1 MKSRFVLSLLLAL
14 APVLSFA
21 QANSIPSQPH
31 LLVKGQAAR
40 TVVPDHFTVEFLV
53 QATDMVPEQAR
64 SRVERNVAAVLAALK
79 KHRALAE
86 NTYASS
92 MSISAENAY
101 ENGRQVFKGTKVV
114 RRVRGSF
121 DDLEKLRALLADVD
135 AGPELQITSLRSGYA
150 KASTLRAELKAQA
163 ARQSR
168 HSAEGLAAAYG
179 TRITGLYTIS
189 DVAPNFAYGVQAGA
203 WQSASKDAGDDTIPP
218 PSPPSPPA
226 PAAMEL
232 SGSRLAPESLETG
245 TITFTENVY
254 AIFLIAQ

>member
-1 MKSRFVLSLLLAL
+1 MKSTIVLSLLLAL

-21 QANSIPSQPH
+21 QANSVPSQPH

-40 TVVPDHFTVEFLV
+40 TVVPDRFTVEFLA
-53 QATDMVPEQAR
+53 QATDMAPEQAR
-64 SRVERNVAAVLAALK
+64 SRVEQNVVAVLAALK

-86 NTYASS
+86 HTHASS

-101 ENGRQVFKGTKVV
+101 EDGKQVFKGTKVV

-121 DDLEKLRALLADVD
+121 DDLEKLRGLLADVN
-135 AGPELQITSLRSGYA
+135 AGPGLQITSLRSGYA
-150 KASTLRAELKAQA
+150 QASSLRAELKAEA

-168 HSAEGLAAAYG
+168 RSAEGLAAAYG

-189 DVAPNFAYGVQAGA
+189 DVAPSFAYGVQAVT
-203 WQSASKDAGDDTIPP
+203 WQSANEEAGEDAVPP
-218 PSPPSPPA
+218 PALPA
-226 PAAMEL
+226 PAATGV
-232 SGSRLAPESLETG
+232 SGSRLAAESLETG